1 MGMQQESGYTTE
13 MGPLPPGSDS
23 LLTWDLPGLGTPHT
37 MGDLMY
43 QTWWITGN
51 LHCVWLLILTGL

>member
-23 LLTWDLPGLGTPHT
+23 LLQSSRMKSWDLPGVGTPHT

-43 QTWWITGN
+43 QTW
-51 LHCVWLLILTGL
+51 